1 MNKNLYQALAKTRSS
16 KLVPTSTDL
25 VVSVTHRDDR
35 DGTLTISRQRIG
47 PIRCSASG
55 VRSCPKYSHTH
66 LPVSPRPN
74 RMTTR
79 AAGSGDGA
87 HQSML
92 ALLVVHAQVAWL
104 PSPVDHMT
112 VPGARG
118 CRFKL
123 PLLRRTLALALNSP
137 LGFVVVLQHHC
148 TALLH
153 HGGHSPMTAG
163 RPAIHAPPT
172 LLLLH
177 PHALGLLKAIWPVLF
192 VTSASFNFPL
202 DESIAIAGSRLCLA
216 GQLPCLFT
224 TDPPGGPPR

>member
-35 DGTLTISRQRIG
+35 DGTLAISRQRIG

-87 HQSML
+87 HQYML

-163 RPAIHAPPT
+163 RPSMLPQPCCC
-172 LLLLH
+172 
-177 PHALGLLKAIWPVLF
+177 
-192 VTSASFNFPL
+192 
-202 DESIAIAGSRLCLA
+202 SIRTRWVC
-216 GQLPCLFT
+216 
-224 TDPPGGPPR
+224 